1 MSNINRREFVKL
13 TGGFFAA
20 SMIGFPYIAK
30 GAGGKIVVVGG
41 GTGGATAAK
50 YLRLADPTLDV
61 TVIEPVKEY
70 HACYLSNEVVVGER
84 TLESLAFGYDG
95 LRKHGVNVVHDSV
108 VGIDPVAKKITTA
121 SGASFNYDRAVVSPG
136 VDFNWEA
143 IEGYNEQVAEQTAPH
158 AWKAGPQTLLLQKQL
173 QAMPDGGKVIIVA
186 PPNPFRCP
194 PGPYERASL
203 IAHYL
208 QQHKPK
214 SKVII
219 LDPKDNFSK
228 KPLFIQAWT
237 KLYGYGTENALI
249 DLIDGPKGGKVESF
263 DPATMTLHAEIE
275 EFKGDVICIIPAQK
289 AAKVAVDAGLVE
301 GAWCPVNKRTFESAK
316 HAGIY
321 VIGDASDAAKM
332 PKSAYSANTQA
343 KVAAAAI
350 IDSLNGREPGVA
362 AYTNT
367 CYSIAGKDYGFSVA
381 GVYQLSADGK
391 TIDDVKIGKDKD
403 GKDITAG
410 GTTPIDASPEMLK
423 REVTYA
429 HSWFKNVTQ
438 DVFN

>member
-1 MSNINRREFVKL
+1 MTNINRREFVKL
-13 TGGFFAA
+13 AGGFFAA
-20 SMIGFPYIAK
+20 GMMWFPYIAK
-30 GAGGKIVVVGG
+30 GAGGKIVIVGG

-50 YLRLADPTLDV
+50 YLRLTDPNLEITL
-61 TVIEPVKEY
+61 IEPSKEY
-70 HACYLSNEVVVGER
+70 HTCYLSNEVIIGER
-84 TLESLAFGYDG
+84 TLESLTFVYDG
-95 LRKHGVNVVHDSV
+95 LRKRGVNIVHDSV
-108 VGIDPVAKKITTA
+108 VGIDPVAKKVTTA
-121 SGASFNYDRAVVSPG
+121 SGAIFNYDRAVISPG
-136 VDFNWEA
+136 IGFNWDA
-143 IEGYNEQVAEQTAPH
+143 IEGYNEQVAAQIAPH

-214 SKVII
+214 SKVIV
-219 LDPKDNFSK
+219 LDSKDNFSK

-237 KLYGYGTENALI
+237 KLYGYGTDNALI

-263 DPATMTLHAEIE
+263 DSETMTLQTEIE
-275 EFKGDVICIIPAQK
+275 EFKGDVVCIIPAQK
-289 AAKVAVDAGLVE
+289 AAKIAVESGLVA
-301 GAWCPVNKRTFESAK
+301 GAWCPVNKRTFESTK
-316 HAGIY
+316 HAGVY

-332 PKSAYSANTQA
+332 PKSAYSANCQA
-343 KVAAAAI
+343 KIAAMAI
-350 IDSLNGREPGVA
+350 VDSLSGREPGIA

-391 TIDDVKIGKDKD
+391 TIDDVKIGKDSE
-403 GKDITAG
+403 GKDLLAG
-410 GTTPIDASPEMLK
+410 GSTPIDASPEMLK
-423 REVTYA
+423 REVAYA
-429 HSWFKNVTQ
+429 HSWFKNLTQ
-438 DVFN
+438 DVFA